1 MMTMMM
7 MIIIAV
13 VDNND
18 HCLCWRWN
26 CEVQCCVCRERWRT
40 RTLSPLKDQHHY
52 VCVQSARSVPASSAT
67 TGGKCVAVVC
77 PSQDVFSVYTLDVKS
92 VLWSYCVW
100 RGVFHCILKY
110 EWLSENKCEQ
120 CTCKKKK
127 KWRHT
132 LWSWFSRS
140 NMISLFHLLH
150 WCLITY
156 SVLLE
161 IESIGQSWYQIKDM
175 HKSSL
180 SVSHE
185 FHMYVH

>member
-77 PSQDVFSVYTLDVKS
+77 QSQDVFSVYTLDVKS

-100 RGVFHCILKY
+100 CGVPRCILKY

-120 CTCKKKK
+120 CTCQKKKSED
-127 KWRHT
+127 T
-132 LWSWFSRS
+132 LSDHDSRAATWSVCSIFFTDVWY
-140 NMISLFHLLH
+140 
-150 WCLITY
+150 LIQY
-156 SVLLE
+156 
-161 IESIGQSWYQIKDM
+161 Y
-175 HKSSL
+175 
-180 SVSHE
+180 
-185 FHMYVH
+185 